1 MPYDSNSDLPEDVR
15 DSLPSHAQEIYREAY
30 NSAWD
35 QYDDPEDREGD
46 ESREATAHQVAWSAV
61 KQEYKKNNDGE
72 WVKKEEDD

>member
-1 MPYDSNSDLPEDVR
+1 MPYDSKRDLPEDVK
-15 DSLPSHAQEIYREAY
+15 DALPDHAQEIYKEAY

-61 KQEYKKNNDGE
+61 KNEYKKNDDGD
-72 WVKKEEDD
+72 WVKEDA